1 MPFAS
6 PLSWKRAVAAALAL
20 AAALLVAAPLVA
32 APLVA
37 APLVA
42 VASAQSAPT
51 PYRNPF
57 SGEQPYV
64 GRTDMGVDLCLS
76 PGDPVRAVGDGVVAG
91 IMRNWAGREPYL
103 WYELTG
109 GADAGRYVYVA
120 EQITNLARVGQTLR
134 AGDVVARYARKG
146 TCIET
151 GWSTASGATLAQA
164 TTGYTDG
171 EVTVAGVSFARF
183 LISLG
188 VQGTFDL
195 IPAHTSRVKPT
206 QKHRGTPV
214 RVPSWVRAGA

>member
-1 MPFAS
+1 VPFAS

-51 PYRNPF
+51 PYRKPF

>member
-1 MPFAS
+1 
-6 PLSWKRAVAAALAL
+6 LSVALAL
-20 AAALLVAAPLVA
+20 AAALLVAVA
-32 APLVA
+32 GAQA
-37 APLVA
+37 A
-42 VASAQSAPT
+42 ST
-51 PYRNPF
+51 PYQNPF
-57 SGEQPYV
+57 SGEQPYI

-76 PGDPVRAVGDGVVAG
+76 PGDPIRAVGDGVVAG
-91 IMRNWAGREPYL
+91 VMRNWAGREPYL

-120 EQITNLARVGQTLR
+120 EQITNLARLGQTLR
-134 AGDVVARYARKG
+134 AGDVIARYARKG

-164 TTGYTDG
+164 TTGYTEG

-206 QKHRGTPV
+206 TKHPGRP
-214 RVPSWVRAGA
+214 RPRR